1 MSDNN
6 FIVNL
11 TAKLHSKSK
20 QQIESDA
27 KNLGDIKVPLVGTLD
42 QAKTSAQ
49 LKQDVA
55 SLKTT
60 VDING
65 KVNTKNI
72 TSTVQQSAKQ
82 AQKTADANTIQFRT
96 SLKKDKLI
104 NDIRVFGQQNSK
116 LFKDAEMS
124 SKFSSLLDN
133 AKLATSNKEIKN
145 LRMQLSAMR
154 SEAKATNLSGLTL
167 GDSVKKTFR
176 RATELFTGT
185 AGVMMLSRQ
194 LKNAWNEALDL
205 DKAFT
210 DLIKV
215 NDELSRGDYD
225 KYLERCN
232 EKAQDLAA
240 TQKSLMEGATEFS
253 KSGYNLSESNA
264 LAEKST
270 ILANVGDMSTSDS
283 AKAIISGVQA
293 YKDVDGFTDAVNKA
307 GALIDKYNEIGNTA
321 SITSAEIAQ
330 GVQTVGSV
338 FADANTSVDEFIALL
353 SAGNRQFQNADTLA
367 LSLRTAA
374 LRIRGCKSELESLGE
389 STENVYTSSSKLAD
403 KIESL
408 TNIDGNG
415 GVKILEVDNKT
426 FRSIYD
432 IFVDL
437 SKVYQQMSDV
447 DQSALLDLIA
457 GKNRASGIS
466 ATLNNM
472 SEAQDIYERSLH
484 STGSAQREYDKYLES
499 SEASLN
505 RFKASMTE
513 TYQSVINGQTVTGL
527 LNCGNAALQFA
538 NSIGLVESSLKG
550 LLTIGII
557 KVLTTVTTAFRA
569 SAIQASNFGTAL
581 SAVKSM
587 STLQSGTTE
596 YTNALNTLK
605 AVSASL
611 TETQLKHILS
621 NDALNESERVRI
633 LRSTGLS
640 KTQAKAKLAEMELT
654 QATQKQAVANQ
665 KASLS
670 TFSLSSA
677 VKGLGQNIKMAVMN
691 NPVAVAVM
699 TVSAI
704 AGVVKAIKK
713 HKQAQ
718 EEAFESAKKNAQ
730 DAQSKIKSLQSE
742 IKQNADTVD
751 QAGKKYAELAQ
762 GVNQLTGKNISL
774 SDDEYKE
781 FLDVSNQ
788 LAEVF
793 PQLTKGYDDNG
804 NAILDLQ
811 GNVDGITGKL
821 KDLLEIEQ
829 QLAQQEINKNIDTY
843 FENQSKVFGKEA
855 KGQNDTIDTQTEK
868 IDKYKK
874 ALDNFNESISNNK
887 PASNFES
894 ELDRQTYYADFLAD
908 MEKANID
915 IADAIIS
922 QDGTSATEYNFA
934 KLSKETQEQIRQ
946 YYAGIISTANT
957 EMRSAESQ
965 LSTSNAEF
973 ASYVNMWMQNSSGSY
988 LAMTGNDE
996 MQSALS
1002 SIVSGL
1008 NWGDILQGDD
1018 FSGLSGEELESAIET
1033 NILVPLQ
1040 SAMANADTGDQFKQ
1054 VITDALTISDDDI
1067 SLEES
1072 KNRIEAYVQ
1081 EINDVLGDAL
1091 GKPLTAS
1098 DLGMQKYLDNYEMLM
1113 DGVSANAS
1121 KFVSTTDKEFSD
1133 AKRNLEGEYQKI
1145 SDWGLDEYANKIKE
1159 KTIQTK
1165 FGNVDMDKRTI
1176 IYWSNE
1182 LKKTYADALASW
1194 DYDPEIGSID
1204 TVYGMSDRF
1213 GENLNGTGWEV
1224 AFTPILPD
1232 GTFLSKDTVYQYINS
1247 IIDKAYDNDHQI
1259 THSELKDLDKQG
1271 MKIGDTFVHGIY
1283 AAFDKNTNY
1292 DNNNNWA
1299 DVVGRLMH
1307 FSGQD
1312 GAIQLAENAMA
1323 SMTTLDKSKESLMNF
1338 ANKNSINTE
1347 AEIQTW
1353 NRIMSE
1359 SETREEAMQ
1368 RYLNQSAI
1376 TSYDSSFDPS
1386 TAYEAMNNA
1395 LSEQSSQGY
1404 LTEETL
1410 NGLKTAYGDLSKIIT
1425 YTSSGI
1431 QLNTEYMA
1439 NYTEQTAKAAL
1450 IANQLKEANAVDQY
1464 NKEISALKKVISTQ
1478 VKDTNVRTKLNK
1490 AYAKGVD
1497 ALKDEIKNLGKDNDS
1512 LSTHLD
1518 NISAIQDE
1526 INGYDAL
1533 EQSIMATLSSLNQYK
1548 KALETP
1554 DQNDNFLYA
1563 QSQIESMQDAYDKG
1577 WTQTDQFKEWMNYIG
1592 TFNEQLEYSDEEIQ
1606 QYMAR
1611 TKRYMTDDISG
1622 LYNYLD
1628 DASKLS
1634 DQIIKNVDGSY
1645 DIQVQNIGKL
1655 AEQMNMSVSQTMDIL
1670 MSMSNADGFNITF
1683 DNLSDSIE
1691 KNLNEIS
1698 GVNAEARQQIEE
1710 SREEIEALKKAGYDT
1725 SELEDLY
1732 NSVIQEHAGDV
1743 PEISLY
1749 AHLSSLS
1756 LDDLEKEAQ
1765 DAADAIS
1772 KDTSINLDVDLNP
1785 KSAKDAQNQI
1795 DQLVAKRDNFDVG
1808 SEQWNNIQ
1816 TVLTDLLV
1824 KKQELEQPTIMKL
1837 DLTDVQDSY
1846 QQTVAILQQYI
1857 EAKNALE
1864 SAQTLGIDTTDAE
1877 SKLSSITEKLQS
1889 LESDGK
1895 LKTIGIDAE
1904 INTDEF
1910 YKQIEALNTD
1920 KLKKDNAKISVDA
1933 NTTPYE
1939 QTKNKLI
1946 QDTNKET
1953 ASIKIKAN
1961 TTNFYTNLQQQLQ
1974 THVFTVNVKGQI
1986 TGVSGGTVTSHGNS
2000 RSKAIKNG
2008 VIMGNPRKKTS
2019 KSKASA
2025 AGTTAYVDGIRNGQI
2040 AYDQQALVGEV
2051 APELLVRNGEAQLIG
2066 QRGAEFKNL
2075 KKGDVI
2081 FNHIDTAKLLSG
2093 DDGVR
2098 GKLIG
2103 GSFANGTTIS
2113 NAYATST
2120 QRATGSAKANTR
2132 FHGSS
2137 GSGSSSNSSG
2147 SNDSSAQDKADE
2159 FLETIDWIEVK
2170 INRCE
2175 EAIARLNKTEENTF
2189 SGWTFR
2195 TTALNDEIAKTAD
2208 EIEWATQG
2216 YKRYLQQADSVAL
2229 SEDYKRKVRNGEIN
2243 IEDITDEDLYNKIQD
2258 YQNWYEKA
2266 VELQDKI
2273 QELNISLSELAQKKF
2288 DNIVTQFEDMES
2300 EFTSLNDIIDKLV
2313 DYAETKGRI
2322 ISKSYYEAML
2332 QNENEN
2338 NKLLVQQRDQMVAEL
2353 NELVNTGK
2361 VTEYSE
2367 AWYDLQQ
2374 QIDEVNGSI
2383 VESNKSIQEFY
2394 NNMRQADWDLF
2405 DLVQDKITGIA
2416 DEIEFV
2422 QSLLDDRDNLTD
2434 GHLNRGLTNEGIAQ
2448 LGNYASKYNI
2458 YMSQAEKYASEIK
2471 KIEADIAK
2479 DPANQDLINR
2489 KEELVK
2495 AQRDVILSAN
2505 DERKSMIDLAR
2516 DGYDAVLE
2524 VLQDLID
2531 KKKEALSSTKDLYEY
2546 QKDIASKTKDLA
2558 TLEKEASVYE
2568 NDNSEE
2574 ALKKVQQIK
2583 VDIESKKQELSDA
2596 EYDKYIED
2604 QEKMLDDLYQE
2615 YSDKIDEKFEQTE
2628 ILIQELIGVVNEN
2641 QSSISDTITT
2651 VTSDVGYTISDQMK
2665 TIWNDAGTVISGFT
2679 GKFDTYATTVQSAI
2693 NSIQVTI
2700 DKMLQIAQAEAN
2712 KNIAT
2717 ANNPNGVANGSTS
2730 NGSTA
2735 SKPQATPKANANN
2748 NSSATQAPKASP
2760 NVGTRVN
2767 ATGNWYYDSYGT
2779 APTGNVNRFKP
2790 DYFEIDKIAN
2800 GRAYPYHIQAIIK
2813 GKRAGGNGWVK
2824 GNQIGYKNGL
2834 KEATYDHLAWTQE
2847 EGAEI
2852 IRRSDGSILTPITR
2866 GTTVFTREMTDNLWN
2881 IAKQNPEKFYQNAM
2895 PTMNTFATTNRGGD
2909 VTVSIGDIKLD
2920 GIQNPDQFAQ
2930 ALIGVVKDYS
2940 KVQKVLQ
2947 AATVDLVAGK
2957 SIKDINRF

>member
-1 MSDNN
+1 MEQLNAYIQEIQSIKQANYGNFESLQIQEYANALSD
-6 FIVNL
+6 L
-11 TAKLHSKSK
+11 DSTQTAL
-20 QQIESDA
+20 
-27 KNLGDIKVPLVGTLD
+27 L
-42 QAKTSAQ
+42 
-49 LKQDVA
+49 
-55 SLKTT
+55 LKTQGLT
-60 VDING
+60 NAQIQQTLAAQGASTATQYQAMVEAG
-65 KVNTKNI
+65 LLESSTKLTNTKL
-72 TSTVQQSAKQ
+72 QS
-82 AQKTADANTIQFRT
+82 
-96 SLKKDKLI
+96 
-104 NDIRVFGQQNSK
+104 V
-116 LFKDAEMS
+116 
-124 SKFSSLLDN
+124 
-133 AKLATSNKEIKN
+133 LAT
-145 LRMQLSAMR
+145 QLE
-154 SEAKATNLSGLTL
+154 SEAKAEEVMTSMGLT
-167 GDSVKKTFR
+167 VAK
-176 RATELFTGT
+176 
-185 AGVMMLSRQ
+185 
-194 LKNAWNEALDL
+194 
-205 DKAFT
+205 
-210 DLIKV
+210 
-215 NDELSRGDYD
+215 
-225 KYLERCN
+225 
-232 EKAQDLAA
+232 
-240 TQKSLMEGATEFS
+240 EGE
-253 KSGYNLSESNA
+253 E
-264 LAEKST
+264 
-270 ILANVGDMSTSDS
+270 
-283 AKAIISGVQA
+283 
-293 YKDVDGFTDAVNKA
+293 
-307 GALIDKYNEIGNTA
+307 
-321 SITSAEIAQ
+321 
-330 GVQTVGSV
+330 VQTVK
-338 FADANTSVDEFIALL
+338 L
-353 SAGNRQFQNADTLA
+353 
-367 LSLRTAA
+367 TA
-374 LRIRGCKSELESLGE
+374 KKLE
-389 STENVYTSSSKLAD
+389 
-403 KIESL
+403 
-408 TNIDGNG
+408 
-415 GVKILEVDNKT
+415 
-426 FRSIYD
+426 
-432 IFVDL
+432 
-437 SKVYQQMSDV
+437 
-447 DQSALLDLIA
+447 
-457 GKNRASGIS
+457 
-466 ATLNNM
+466 
-472 SEAQDIYERSLH
+472 
-484 STGSAQREYDKYLES
+484 
-499 SEASLN
+499 
-505 RFKASMTE
+505 
-513 TYQSVINGQTVTGL
+513 
-527 LNCGNAALQFA
+527 
-538 NSIGLVESSLKG
+538 
-550 LLTIGII
+550 
-557 KVLTTVTTAFRA
+557 
-569 SAIQASNFGTAL
+569 
-581 SAVKSM
+581 
-587 STLQSGTTE
+587 
-596 YTNALNTLK
+596 
-605 AVSASL
+605 
-611 TETQLKHILS
+611 
-621 NDALNESERVRI
+621 
-633 LRSTGLS
+633 
-640 KTQAKAKLAEMELT
+640 
-654 QATQKQAVANQ
+654 QAVASGVLTEAQ
-665 KASLS
+665 AQELAMTLGVTAAQTSQA
-670 TFSLSSA
+670 SSA
-677 VKGLGQNIKMAVMN
+677 MPKWIAQMKAMAAATWAQVKATGAWLIMNPAGWFIMA
-691 NPVAVAVM
+691 ASA
-699 TVSAI
+699 TAI
-704 AGVVKAIKK
+704 AVHAIKK

-718 EEAFESAKKNAQ
+718 EEAFESAKKNAE
-730 DAQSKIKSLQSE
+730 DAKSNIKSLQSE

-788 LAEVF
+788 LADVF

-868 IDKYKK
+868 IEKYKK
-874 ALDNFNESISNNK
+874 ALDNFNESVSNNK

-894 ELDRQTYYADFLAD
+894 ELEKQTYYADFLAD

-957 EMRSAESQ
+957 EMQSAKAT

-1054 VITDALTISDDDI
+1054 IITDALTISDDDI

-1133 AKRNLEGEYQKI
+1133 AQRNLEGEYQKI
-1145 SDWGLDEYANKIKE
+1145 SDWGLDEYANKIKD

-1176 IYWSNE
+1176 IHWSNE

-1292 DNNNNWA
+1292 DNNSNWA

-1386 TAYEAMNNA
+1386 TAYKAMNNA

-1410 NGLKTAYGDLSKIIT
+1410 NGLKTAYGDLSKVIT

-1439 NYTEQTAKAAL
+1439 NYTEQAAKAAL

-1497 ALKDEIKNLGKDNDS
+1497 ALKDEIKNLGKDNDGWSDS

-1518 NISAIQDE
+1518 NISALQDE

-1622 LYNYLD
+1622 LYNFLD
-1628 DASKLS
+1628 DASQLS

-1691 KNLNEIS
+1691 KNLSEIS

-1725 SELEDLY
+1725 SKLEDLY

-1785 KSAKDAQNQI
+1785 KSAKEAQNQI

-2000 RSKAIKNG
+2000 KSKAIKNG
-2008 VIMGNPRKKTS
+2008 VIMGNPGKKTS
-2019 KSKASA
+2019 KFKASA
-2025 AGTTAYVDGIRNGQI
+2025 AGTTAYADGVSNGQI

-2051 APELLVRNGEAQLIG
+2051 APELLVRNGQAQLIG
-2066 QRGAEFKNL
+2066 KRGAEFMNL

-2093 DDGVR
+2093 DDDVR

-2103 GSFANGTTIS
+2103 GGFANGTTIS
-2113 NAYATST
+2113 AYATST

-2137 GSGSSSNSSG
+2137 GSGSNSSGSSG

-2175 EAIARLNKTEENTF
+2175 EVIARLNKTEENTF
-2189 SGWTFR
+2189 SGWILR

-2243 IEDITDEDLYNKIQD
+2243 IEDITDEDLYNRVQD

-2288 DNIVTQFEDMES
+2288 DNIVTQFEDMEKV
-2300 EFTSLNDIIDKLV
+2300 FTDTNDILDKLV

-2338 NKLLVQQRDQMVAEL
+2338 NKLLVQQRDQMVSEL

-2367 AWYDLQQ
+2367 AWYDLKQ

-2422 QSLLDDRDNLTD
+2422 QSLLEDRDHLTD
-2434 GHLNRGLTNEGIAQ
+2434 GHLNRGLTNEGLAQ

-2458 YMSQAEKYASEIK
+2458 YMSQAEKYAGEIK

-2479 DPANQDLINR
+2479 DPANKDLIDR
-2489 KEELVK
+2489 KEELIK

-2505 DERKSMIDLAR
+2505 DEKKYMIDLAR
-2516 DGYDAVLE
+2516 NGYDAMLE
-2524 VLQDLID
+2524 VLQELID
-2531 KKKEALSSTKDLYEY
+2531 KRKEYLDNEKSIYEY
-2546 QKDIASKTKDLA
+2546 QNTISEKTENLASLRKQL
-2558 TLEKEASVYE
+2558 SVFE

-2574 ALKKVQQIK
+2574 SLKKVQQLQSDIK
-2583 VDIESKKQELSDA
+2583 DA
-2596 EYDKYIED
+2596 EKDLKDTEYDKYIED

-2679 GKFDTYATTVQSAI
+2679 GKFDTYATTVQAAI

-2717 ANNPNGVANGSTS
+2717 ANNPNGVANGSS
-2730 NGSTA
+2730 STA
-2735 SKPQATPKANANN
+2735 SKPHATPKAHTSN
-2748 NSSATQAPKASP
+2748 NSSAQAPKASP

-2790 DYFEIDKIAN
+2790 DYFEIDKIVN
-2800 GRAYPYHIQAIIK
+2800 GRAYPYHIQAIIR

-2909 VTVSIGDIKLD
+2909 VSVSIGDIKLD

-2930 ALIGVVKDYS
+2930 SLIGVVKDYS

>member
-415 GVKILEVDNKT
+415 GVKILEADNKT

-788 LAEVF
+788 LADVF

-868 IDKYKK
+868 IEKYQK
-874 ALDNFNESISNNK
+874 ALDNFNESVSNNK

-894 ELDRQTYYADFLAD
+894 ELEKQTYYADFLAD

-1054 VITDALTISDDDI
+1054 IITDALTISDDDI

-1113 DGVSANAS
+1113 DGVSKYAQTL
-1121 KFVSTTDKEFSD
+1121 KSD
-1133 AKRNLEGEYQKI
+1133 
-1145 SDWGLDEYANKIKE
+1145 
-1159 KTIQTK
+1159 
-1165 FGNVDMDKRTI
+1165 
-1176 IYWSNE
+1176 
-1182 LKKTYADALASW
+1182 
-1194 DYDPEIGSID
+1194 GSIPMTMD
-1204 TVYGMSDRF
+1204 VMK
-1213 GENLNGTGWEV
+1213 E
-1224 AFTPILPD
+1224 
-1232 GTFLSKDTVYQYINS
+1232 SKDKLLQ
-1247 IIDKAYDNDHQI
+1247 
-1259 THSELKDLDKQG
+1259 
-1271 MKIGDTFVHGIY
+1271 F
-1283 AAFDKNTNY
+1283 
-1292 DNNNNWA
+1292 
-1299 DVVGRLMH
+1299 
-1307 FSGQD
+1307 
-1312 GAIQLAENAMA
+1312 AE
-1323 SMTTLDKSKESLMNF
+1323 E
-1338 ANKNSINTE
+1338 NSINTE

-1359 SETREEAMQ
+1359 SETREEAMKK
-1368 RYLNQSAI
+1368 YLTQKSV
-1376 TSYDSSFDPS
+1376 YDTTYEFDPA
-1386 TAYEAMNNA
+1386 TAFDAA
-1395 LSEQSSQGY
+1395 KSAQSEQSQNGY
-1404 LTEETL
+1404 LSTETIES
-1410 NGLKTAYGDLSKIIT
+1410 LKTAYGDLSKVIQ
-1425 YTSSGI
+1425 YTDSGVV
-1431 QLNTEYMA
+1431 LNNEHMA
-1439 NYTEQTAKAAL
+1439 EYTENVGKAAL
-1450 IANQLKEANAVDQY
+1450 VNTQLKEAFAVQEY
-1464 NKEISALKKVISTQ
+1464 QKEAKAINDIIKTEI
-1478 VKDTNVRTKLNK
+1478 KDTNVRKKLTSAKNK
-1490 AYAKGVD
+1490 GID
-1497 ALKDEIKNLGKDNDS
+1497 ALRKEISNLKKDNDGWSES

-1518 NISAIQDE
+1518 NISALGEE
-1526 INGYDAL
+1526 INQYDAL
-1533 EQSIMATLSSLNQYK
+1533 EQSIMASLSALSNYK
-1548 KALETP
+1548 RALETP
-1554 DQNDNFLYA
+1554 DNNDNFEYVQGQLDSA
-1563 QSQIESMQDAYDKG
+1563 RKAWENG
-1577 WTQTDQFKEWMNYIG
+1577 WTGTDDFKTFMEYIG
-1592 TFNEQLEYSDEEIQ
+1592 SANDEVEYSDALWDKYLTRAEKYFTE
-1606 QYMAR
+1606 
-1611 TKRYMTDDISG
+1611 DISG
-1622 LYNYLD
+1622 LYTFLD
-1628 DASKLS
+1628 DASQLS
-1634 DQIIKNVDGSY
+1634 DQITKNSDGTFKIDVQNLEQFCEDVDMSRSAVVDLFLAMTEAEGIDINFDNMSESIVDGLNAIDQKSV
-1645 DIQVQNIGKL
+1645 DARTDL
-1655 AEQMNMSVSQTMDIL
+1655 ADYKKT
-1670 MSMSNADGFNITF
+1670 
-1683 DNLSDSIE
+1683 
-1691 KNLNEIS
+1691 
-1698 GVNAEARQQIEE
+1698 IEE
-1710 SREEIEALKKAGYDT
+1710 LDKAGFDTTELWKQYDSVAGEIQPEIEF
-1725 SELEDLY
+1725 
-1732 NSVIQEHAGDV
+1732 
-1743 PEISLY
+1743 Y
-1749 AHLSSLS
+1749 AHLANTT
-1756 LDDLEKEAQ
+1756 DLQSEAEEAAKRISEKDQ
-1765 DAADAIS
+1765 SVKIDFSAD
-1772 KDTSINLDVDLNP
+1772 LDVDSLN
-1785 KSAKDAQNQI
+1785 KQISSLQTYRDGLEIGSDSWKDAQTVI
-1795 DQLVAKRDNFDVG
+1795 AQLLK
-1808 SEQWNNIQ
+1808 Q
-1816 TVLTDLLV
+1816 
-1824 KKQELEQPTIMKL
+1824 KQELEQPAIMGI
-1837 DLTDVQDSY
+1837 DASQVEEGS
-1846 QQTVAILQQYI
+1846 QTVLAVLQSYI
-1857 EAKNALE
+1857 SAKQQLE
-1864 SAQTLGIDTTDAE
+1864 QAETLGIDTTDAE
-1877 SKLSSITEKLQS
+1877 THLANVTTQLQN
-1889 LESDGK
+1889 LQDQGELTK
-1895 LKTIGIDAE
+1895 IGIDAE
-1904 INTDEF
+1904 IDTDKFKEQLANLNPDSF
-1910 YKQIEALNTD
+1910 LKDSDTSIKVDADMSAYDKALNNAVSKASKQT
-1920 KLKKDNAKISVDA
+1920 AKIKVQA
-1933 NTTPYE
+1933 
-1939 QTKNKLI
+1939 KLS
-1946 QDTNKET
+1946 E
-1953 ASIKIKAN
+1953 
-1961 TTNFYTNLQQQLQ
+1961 NFHANLQSILNSQS
-1974 THVFTVNVKGQI
+1974 FNVK
-1986 TGVSGGTVTSHGNS
+1986 VNASASGTTTTSHGNTKT
-2000 RSKAIKNG
+2000 RKTVMFGKASGTNAYNNG
-2008 VIMGNPRKKTS
+2008 V
-2019 KSKASA
+2019 
-2025 AGTTAYVDGIRNGQI
+2025 RNGQI

-2051 APELLVRNGEAQLIG
+2051 APELLVRNGQAQLIG
-2066 QRGAEFKNL
+2066 KRGAEFMNL

-2081 FNHIDTAKLLSG
+2081 FNHIDTEKLLNG
-2093 DDGVR
+2093 IGGIR

-2103 GSFANGTTIS
+2103 GGFVNGTLLS
-2113 NAYATST
+2113 HAYSKS
-2120 QRATGSAKANTR
+2120 TGSKTTIIGGTNNDWTNR
-2132 FHGSS
+2132 HSSS
-2137 GSGSSSNSSG
+2137 GSSSGSNSSG

-2159 FLETIDWIEVK
+2159 FLETIDWIEIK

-2189 SGWTFR
+2189 SGWTLR

-2243 IEDITDEDLYNKIQD
+2243 IEDITDEDLYNRVQD

-2288 DNIVTQFEDMES
+2288 DNIVTQFEDMEKV
-2300 EFTSLNDIIDKLV
+2300 FTDTNDILDKLV

-2332 QNENEN
+2332 KNENEN

-2353 NELVNTGK
+2353 QDMLQSGR
-2361 VTEYSE
+2361 VTEYSK
-2367 AWYDLQQ
+2367 AWYDLHQKINDVNASI
-2374 QIDEVNGSI
+2374 ID
-2383 VESNKSIQEFY
+2383 SNKSIQEFY

-2422 QSLLDDRDNLTD
+2422 QSLLEDRDNLTD
-2434 GHLNRGLTNEGIAQ
+2434 GHLNRGLTNEGLAQ

-2479 DPANQDLINR
+2479 DPANKDLIDR
-2489 KEELVK
+2489 KEELIK

-2505 DERKSMIDLAR
+2505 DERKSMISLAR
-2516 DGYDAVLE
+2516 DAYDAMLE
-2524 VLQDLID
+2524 VLQELID
-2531 KKKEALSSTKDLYEY
+2531 KRKEYLDNEKSIYEY
-2546 QKDIASKTKDLA
+2546 QQTISEKTENLASLRKQL
-2558 TLEKEASVYE
+2558 SVSE

-2574 ALKKVQQIK
+2574 SLKKVQQLQSDIK
-2583 VDIESKKQELSDA
+2583 DA
-2596 EYDKYIED
+2596 EKDLKDTEYDKYIED

-2665 TIWNDAGTVISGFT
+2665 TIWSDAGTVISGFT
-2679 GKFDTYATTVQSAI
+2679 GKFDTYTTTVQSAI
-2693 NSIQVTI
+2693 NSIQITI

-2717 ANNPNGVANGSTS
+2717 ANNPSGVANGSS
-2730 NGSTA
+2730 STA
-2735 SKPQATPKANANN
+2735 SKQHATPKANTSN
-2748 NSSATQAPKASP
+2748 NSSTAQAPKASP

-2790 DYFEIDKIAN
+2790 DYFEIDKIVN
-2800 GRAYPYHIQAIIK
+2800 GRAYPYHIQAIIR